1 MLKMLFQTRYTWH
14 ISNIKLTFQAE
25 NNQYFHEY
33 TYDARI
39 SAHNRG
45 FTFCLFVLVG
55 GAKGRVSLLSILKNI
70 MVVQCSTKDRKPGC
84 VSWISNQQ
92 YF

>member
-1 MLKMLFQTRYTWH
+1 MLKMLFQTRQTWH

-39 SAHNRG
+39 PAHKG
-45 FTFCLFVLVG
+45 GIHLLFVCSFLVG
-55 GAKGRVSLLSILKNI
+55 EEPKEGCLSC
-70 MVVQCSTKDRKPGC
+70 Q
-84 VSWISNQQ
+84 
-92 YF
+92 F